1 MLNNDENRLGNLN
14 FKQLGV
20 CSNLISKVDPKKSL
34 FLILHSA
41 IAADAIM
48 WSVVDAALLGMA
60 LLQRK

>member
-1 MLNNDENRLGNLN
+1 MLNNDENRFGNLN
-14 FKQLGV
+14 FKQFGV
-20 CSNLISKVDPKKSL
+20 CFNLVSKVDPKKSL

-41 IAADAIM
+41 IAADAM